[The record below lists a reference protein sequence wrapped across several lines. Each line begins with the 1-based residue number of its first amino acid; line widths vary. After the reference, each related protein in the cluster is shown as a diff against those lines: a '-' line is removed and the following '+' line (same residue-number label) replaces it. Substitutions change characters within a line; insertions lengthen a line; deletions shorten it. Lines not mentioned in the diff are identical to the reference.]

1 MADKPM
7 SITQRKRRVARDA
20 VVLAVCVVFL
30 FAAWGFPIFTAE
42 QAMKTTQRR
51 YFFGPGEV
59 IGMVDYVGQRGSNTV
74 WMGKYDRYY
83 ILRDGDWYAWCGVNH
98 YGLFWQ
104 TGGLEAVENDPSV
117 PLVPLIICHWGDG
130 AVLMVCNDPDIAEVE
145 LIFPSYDDD
154 IYRYRLYSFRE
165 DERTEDCFIVPLLT
179 ATSSIFGLEYELL
192 VRGYNAAG
200 EIIYQSPIPNWEEDY
215 GLSLE
220 KAGLT

>member
-7 SITQRKRRVARDA
+7 SITQRKRRMARDA

-42 QAMKTTQRR
+42 QAMKATQRR

-104 TGGLEAVENDPSV
+104 TGGLEAVENDPSL
-117 PLVPLIICHWGDG
+117 PLVPLVVSDWEDG
-130 AVLMVCNDPDIAEVE
+130 AVLLICNAPEIVEVE
-145 LIFPSYDDD
+145 LIFPVRSRNTD
-154 IYRYRLYSFRE
+154 IWKLHPVRA
-165 DERTEDCFIVPLLT
+165 DERMEDCFIVCYTVDDISVRLRRD
-179 ATSSIFGLEYELL
+179 LL

-200 EIIYQSPIPNWEEDY
+200 EIIYQSPMPNWEDYGY

-220 KAGLT
+220 KAGLA